1 LFVVYNFAVSLANFL
16 LPAISLFDK
25 KIKKGVRG
33 RRDTFKFLKEN
44 VQKNDLVFWFHC
56 ASLGEYEQG
65 LPVFKKI
72 KQSYPKAKIVLSFFS
87 PSGYEIRRKN
97 PITPI
102 VVYLPLDTQKNV
114 ESFLKITNPKMVV
127 FVKYELWPNYLR
139 ALKTHSAKVF
149 LISAL
154 FRPDQYFFKSF
165 TKRWRE
171 LILCFDYIFT
181 QNIESLNLLKSVGYT
196 KASVSNDSRFD
207 RVLNQLEQN
216 NNLPIIDA
224 FIDSKTCIVAGSTWA
239 EDEALLTPYINS
251 TTTDSKFIIAPHNI
265 DKQRV
270 QKLLKKLGNKACL
283 HSDHDIDTIREKQVL
298 IIDSIGLLSK
308 VYSYANIAYVG
319 GAVGNTGLH
328 NILEPAV
335 FGIPIIIGKNYNKF
349 PEATE
354 MLKIG
359 GVYSVKNFKDLKRIF
374 EFITKDNKWEILGK
388 TNKEYIEKNKG
399 ATMTITE
406 KIREITI
413 A

>member
-1 LFVVYNFAVSLANFL
+1 MFVVYNFAVSLANFL

-127 FVKYELWPNYLR
+127 FVKYELWPNYLA
-139 ALKTHSAKVF
+139 ALKTHAAKVF

-171 LILCFDYIFT
+171 PILCFDYIFT

-239 EDEALLTPYINS
+239 EDEALLTSYINS
-251 TTTDSKFIIAPHNI
+251 TTTDLKFIIAPHNI

-283 HSDHDIDTIREKQVL
+283 HSDHDIDTLREKQVL
-298 IIDSIGLLSK
+298 IIDSVGLLSK
-308 VYSYANIAYVG
+308 LYCYADIAYVG
-319 GAVGNTGLH
+319 GGMGHTGLH
-328 NILEPAV
+328 NTLEAAV
-335 FGIPIIIGKNYNKF
+335 FSVPIIIGQNYSQF
-349 PEATE
+349 PEAKA
-354 MLKIG
+354 MLELG
-359 GVYSVKNFKDLKRIF
+359 GLFSVKDSKAFQNALDTLVDDEKVRT
-374 EFITKDNKWEILGK
+374 ESGK
-388 TNKEYIEKNKG
+388 KNREYIDQNKG
-399 ATMTITE
+399 AT
-406 KIREITI
+406 EII
-413 A
+413 FRKLKEYL

>member
-16 LPAISLFDK
+16 LPAISLFDE
-25 KIKKGVRG
+25 KIKKGVKG

-127 FVKYELWPNYLR
+127 FVKYELWPNYLG
-139 ALKTHSAKVF
+139 ALKTHAAKVF

-171 LILCFDYIFT
+171 PILCFDYIFT

-224 FIDSKTCIVAGSTWA
+224 FIDSKTCIVAGSTWD

-251 TTTDSKFIIAPHNI
+251 TTTDLKFIIAPHNI

-283 HSDHDIDTIREKQVL
+283 HSDHDIDTLREKQVL

-308 VYSYANIAYVG
+308 LYCYADIAYVG
-319 GAVGNTGLH
+319 GGMGHTGLH
-328 NILEPAV
+328 NSLEAAV
-335 FGIPIIIGKNYNKF
+335 FSVPIIIGQNYSQF
-349 PEATE
+349 PEAKA
-354 MLKIG
+354 MLELG
-359 GVYSVKNFKDLKRIF
+359 GLFSVKDSKAFQNALDTLLDDEKVRT
-374 EFITKDNKWEILGK
+374 ESGK
-388 TNKEYIEKNKG
+388 KNREYIDQNKG
-399 ATMTITE
+399 AT
-406 KIREITI
+406 EII
-413 A
+413 FRKLKEYL

>member
-127 FVKYELWPNYLR
+127 FVKYELWPNYLA
-139 ALKTHSAKVF
+139 ALKTHAAKVF

-171 LILCFDYIFT
+171 PILCFDYIFT

-251 TTTDSKFIIAPHNI
+251 TTTDLKFIIAPHNI

-283 HSDHDIDTIREKQVL
+283 HSDHDIDTLREKQVL
-298 IIDSIGLLSK
+298 IIDSVGLLSK
-308 VYSYANIAYVG
+308 LYCYADIAYVG
-319 GAVGNTGLH
+319 GGMGHTGLH
-328 NILEPAV
+328 NTLEAAV
-335 FGIPIIIGKNYNKF
+335 FSVPIIIGQNYSQF
-349 PEATE
+349 PEAKA
-354 MLKIG
+354 MLELG
-359 GVYSVKNFKDLKRIF
+359 GLFSVKDSKAFQNALDTLVDDEKVRT
-374 EFITKDNKWEILGK
+374 ESGK
-388 TNKEYIEKNKG
+388 KNREYIDQNKG
-399 ATMTITE
+399 AT
-406 KIREITI
+406 EII
-413 A
+413 FRKLKEYL

>member
-1 LFVVYNFAVSLANFL
+1 MFVVYNFAVSLADFL

-127 FVKYELWPNYLR
+127 FVKYELWPNYLA
-139 ALKTHSAKVF
+139 ALKTHAAKVF

-154 FRPDQYFFKSF
+154 FRPSQYFFKSF
-165 TKRWRE
+165 TKKWRDP
-171 LILCFDYIFT
+171 ILCFDYIFT

-216 NNLPIIDA
+216 NHLPIIDA

-251 TTTDSKFIIAPHNI
+251 TTTDLKFIIAPHNI

-283 HSDHDIDTIREKQVL
+283 HSDHDIDTLREKQVL

-308 VYSYANIAYVG
+308 LYCYADIAYVG
-319 GAVGNTGLH
+319 GGMGHTGLH
-328 NILEPAV
+328 NTLEAAV
-335 FGIPIIIGKNYNKF
+335 FSVPIIIGQNYSQF
-349 PEATE
+349 PEAKA
-354 MLKIG
+354 MLELG
-359 GVYSVKNFKDLKRIF
+359 GLFSVKDSKAFQNALDTLVDDEKVRT
-374 EFITKDNKWEILGK
+374 ESGK
-388 TNKEYIEKNKG
+388 KNREYIDQNKG
-399 ATMTITE
+399 AT
-406 KIREITI
+406 EII
-413 A
+413 FRKLKEYL

>member
-16 LPAISLFDK
+16 LPAISLFDE
-25 KIKKGVRG
+25 KIKKGVKG

-127 FVKYELWPNYLR
+127 FVKYELWPNYLG
-139 ALKTHSAKVF
+139 ALKTHAAKVF

-171 LILCFDYIFT
+171 PILCFDYIFT

-251 TTTDSKFIIAPHNI
+251 TTTDLKFIIAPHNI

-283 HSDHDIDTIREKQVL
+283 HSDHDIDTLREKQVL

-308 VYSYANIAYVG
+308 LYCYADIAYVG
-319 GAVGNTGLH
+319 GGMGHTGLH
-328 NILEPAV
+328 NTLEAAV
-335 FGIPIIIGKNYNKF
+335 FSVPIIIGQNYSQF
-349 PEATE
+349 PEARA
-354 MLKIG
+354 MLELG
-359 GVYSVKNFKDLKRIF
+359 GLFSVKDSKAFQNALDTLLDDEKVRT
-374 EFITKDNKWEILGK
+374 ESGK
-388 TNKEYIEKNKG
+388 KNREYIDQNKG
-399 ATMTITE
+399 AT
-406 KIREITI
+406 EII
-413 A
+413 FRKLKEYL

>member
-1 LFVVYNFAVSLANFL
+1 MFVVYNFAVSLANFL
-16 LPAISLFDK
+16 LPAISLFDE
-25 KIKKGVRG
+25 KIKKGVKG

-127 FVKYELWPNYLR
+127 FVKYELWPNYLG
-139 ALKTHSAKVF
+139 ALKTHAAKVF

-171 LILCFDYIFT
+171 PILCFDYIFT

-224 FIDSKTCIVAGSTWA
+224 FIDSKTCIVAGSTWD

-251 TTTDSKFIIAPHNI
+251 TTTDLKFIIAPHNI

-283 HSDHDIDTIREKQVL
+283 HSDHDIDTLREKQVL

-308 VYSYANIAYVG
+308 LYCYADIAYVG
-319 GAVGNTGLH
+319 GGMGHTGLH
-328 NILEPAV
+328 NSLEAAV
-335 FGIPIIIGKNYNKF
+335 FSVPIIIGQNYSQF
-349 PEATE
+349 PEAKA
-354 MLKIG
+354 MLELG
-359 GVYSVKNFKDLKRIF
+359 GLFSVKDSKAFQNALDTLLDDEKVRT
-374 EFITKDNKWEILGK
+374 ESGK
-388 TNKEYIEKNKG
+388 KNREYIDQNKG
-399 ATMTITE
+399 AT
-406 KIREITI
+406 EII
-413 A
+413 FRKLKEYL

>member
-1 LFVVYNFAVSLANFL
+1 MFVVYNFAVSLANFL

-127 FVKYELWPNYLR
+127 FVKYELWPNYLA
-139 ALKTHSAKVF
+139 ALKTHAAKVF

-171 LILCFDYIFT
+171 PILCFDYIFT

-251 TTTDSKFIIAPHNI
+251 TTTDLKFIIAPHNI

-283 HSDHDIDTIREKQVL
+283 HSDHDIDTLREKQVL

-308 VYSYANIAYVG
+308 LYCYADIAYVG
-319 GAVGNTGLH
+319 GGMGHTGLH
-328 NILEPAV
+328 NTLEAAV
-335 FGIPIIIGKNYNKF
+335 FSVPIIIGQNYSQF
-349 PEATE
+349 PEAKA
-354 MLKIG
+354 MLELG
-359 GVYSVKNFKDLKRIF
+359 GLFSVKDSKAFQNALDTLVDDEKVRT
-374 EFITKDNKWEILGK
+374 ESGK
-388 TNKEYIEKNKG
+388 KNREYIDQNKG
-399 ATMTITE
+399 AT
-406 KIREITI
+406 EII
-413 A
+413 FRKLKEYL

>member
-1 LFVVYNFAVSLANFL
+1 MFVVYNFAVSLANFL

-127 FVKYELWPNYLR
+127 FVKYELWPNYLA
-139 ALKTHSAKVF
+139 ALKTHAAKVF

-171 LILCFDYIFT
+171 PILCFDYIFT

-239 EDEALLTPYINS
+239 EDEALLTSYINS
-251 TTTDSKFIIAPHNI
+251 TTTDLKFIIAPHNI

-270 QKLLKKLGNKACL
+270 QKLSKKLGNKACL
-283 HSDHDIDTIREKQVL
+283 HSDHDIDTLREKQVL
-298 IIDSIGLLSK
+298 IIDSVGLLSK
-308 VYSYANIAYVG
+308 LYCYADIAYVG
-319 GAVGNTGLH
+319 GGMGHTGLH
-328 NILEPAV
+328 NTLEAAV
-335 FGIPIIIGKNYNKF
+335 FSVPIIIGQNYSQF
-349 PEATE
+349 PEAKA
-354 MLKIG
+354 MLELG
-359 GVYSVKNFKDLKRIF
+359 GLFSVKDSKAFQNALDTLVDDEKVRT
-374 EFITKDNKWEILGK
+374 ESGK
-388 TNKEYIEKNKG
+388 KNREYIDQNKG
-399 ATMTITE
+399 AT
-406 KIREITI
+406 EII
-413 A
+413 FRKLKEYL

>member
-1 LFVVYNFAVSLANFL
+1 MFVVYNFAVSLANFL

-127 FVKYELWPNYLR
+127 FVKYELWPNYLA
-139 ALKTHSAKVF
+139 ALKTHAAKVF

-171 LILCFDYIFT
+171 PILCFDYIFT

-251 TTTDSKFIIAPHNI
+251 TTTDLKFIIAPHNI

-283 HSDHDIDTIREKQVL
+283 HSDHDIDTLREKQVL
-298 IIDSIGLLSK
+298 IIDSVGLLSK
-308 VYSYANIAYVG
+308 LYCYADIAYVG
-319 GAVGNTGLH
+319 GGMGHTGLH
-328 NILEPAV
+328 NTLEAAV
-335 FGIPIIIGKNYNKF
+335 FSVPIIIGQNYSQF
-349 PEATE
+349 PEAKA
-354 MLKIG
+354 MLELG
-359 GVYSVKNFKDLKRIF
+359 GLFSVKDSKAFQNALDTLVDDEKVRT
-374 EFITKDNKWEILGK
+374 ESGK
-388 TNKEYIEKNKG
+388 KNREYIDQNKG
-399 ATMTITE
+399 AT
-406 KIREITI
+406 EII
-413 A
+413 FRKLKEYL

>member
-1 LFVVYNFAVSLANFL
+1 MFVVYNFAVSLANFL

-127 FVKYELWPNYLR
+127 FVKYELWPNYLA
-139 ALKTHSAKVF
+139 ALKTHAAKVF

-171 LILCFDYIFT
+171 PILCFDYIFT

-251 TTTDSKFIIAPHNI
+251 TTTDLKFIIAPHNI

-283 HSDHDIDTIREKQVL
+283 HSDHDIDTLREKQVL
-298 IIDSIGLLSK
+298 IIDSVGLLSK
-308 VYSYANIAYVG
+308 LYCYADIAYVG
-319 GAVGNTGLH
+319 GGMGHTGLH
-328 NILEPAV
+328 NTLEAAV
-335 FGIPIIIGKNYNKF
+335 FSVPIIIGQNYSQF
-349 PEATE
+349 PEAKA
-354 MLKIG
+354 MLELG
-359 GVYSVKNFKDLKRIF
+359 GLFSVKDSKAFQNALDTLVDDEKVRT
-374 EFITKDNKWEILGK
+374 ESGK
-388 TNKEYIEKNKG
+388 KNREYIDQNKG
-399 ATMTITE
+399 ATEVIFRKLKE
-406 KIREITI
+406 YL
-413 A
+413 

>member
-127 FVKYELWPNYLR
+127 FVKYELWPNYLA
-139 ALKTHSAKVF
+139 ALKTHAAKVF

-171 LILCFDYIFT
+171 PILCFDYIFT

-251 TTTDSKFIIAPHNI
+251 TTTDLKFIIAPHNI

-283 HSDHDIDTIREKQVL
+283 HSDHDIDTLREKQVL
-298 IIDSIGLLSK
+298 IIDSVGLLSK
-308 VYSYANIAYVG
+308 LYCYADIAYVG
-319 GAVGNTGLH
+319 GGMGHTGLH
-328 NILEPAV
+328 NTLEAAV
-335 FGIPIIIGKNYNKF
+335 FSVPIIIGQNYFQF
-349 PEATE
+349 PEAKA
-354 MLKIG
+354 MLELG
-359 GVYSVKNFKDLKRIF
+359 GLFSVKDSKAFQNALDTLADDEKVRT
-374 EFITKDNKWEILGK
+374 ESGK
-388 TNKEYIEKNKG
+388 KNREYIDQNKG
-399 ATMTITE
+399 AT
-406 KIREITI
+406 EII
-413 A
+413 FRKLKEYL

>member
-1 LFVVYNFAVSLANFL
+1 MFVVYNFAVSLANFL

-127 FVKYELWPNYLR
+127 FVKYELWPNYLA
-139 ALKTHSAKVF
+139 ALKTHAAKVF

-171 LILCFDYIFT
+171 PILCFDYIFT

-239 EDEALLTPYINS
+239 EDEALLTSYINS
-251 TTTDSKFIIAPHNI
+251 TTTDLKFIIAPHNI

-270 QKLLKKLGNKACL
+270 QKLLKKLGNKAYL
-283 HSDHDIDTIREKQVL
+283 HSDHDIDTLREKQVL
-298 IIDSIGLLSK
+298 IIDSVGLLSK
-308 VYSYANIAYVG
+308 LYCYADIAYVG
-319 GAVGNTGLH
+319 GGMGHTGLH
-328 NILEPAV
+328 NTLEAAV
-335 FGIPIIIGKNYNKF
+335 FSVPIIIGQNYSQF
-349 PEATE
+349 PEAKA
-354 MLKIG
+354 MLELG
-359 GVYSVKNFKDLKRIF
+359 GLFSVKDSKAFQNALDTLVDDEKVRT
-374 EFITKDNKWEILGK
+374 ESGK
-388 TNKEYIEKNKG
+388 KNREYIDQNKG
-399 ATMTITE
+399 AT
-406 KIREITI
+406 EII
-413 A
+413 FRKLKEYL

>member
-1 LFVVYNFAVSLANFL
+1 MFVVYNFAVSLANFL

-127 FVKYELWPNYLR
+127 FVKYELWPNYLA
-139 ALKTHSAKVF
+139 ALKTHAAKVF

-171 LILCFDYIFT
+171 PILCFDYIFT

-251 TTTDSKFIIAPHNI
+251 TTTDLKFIIAPHNI

-283 HSDHDIDTIREKQVL
+283 HSDHDIDTLREKQVL
-298 IIDSIGLLSK
+298 IIDSVGLLSK
-308 VYSYANIAYVG
+308 LYCYADIAYVG
-319 GAVGNTGLH
+319 GGMGHTGLH
-328 NILEPAV
+328 NTLEAAV
-335 FGIPIIIGKNYNKF
+335 FSVPIIIGQNYSQF
-349 PEATE
+349 PEAKA
-354 MLKIG
+354 MLELG
-359 GVYSVKNFKDLKRIF
+359 GLFSVKDSKAFQNALD
-374 EFITKDNKWEILGK
+374 ILVDDEKVRTESGK
-388 TNKEYIEKNKG
+388 KNREYIDQNKG
-399 ATMTITE
+399 AT
-406 KIREITI
+406 EII
-413 A
+413 FRKLKEYL

>member
-1 LFVVYNFAVSLANFL
+1 MFVVYNFAVSLANFL
-16 LPAISLFDK
+16 LPAISLFNK

-127 FVKYELWPNYLR
+127 FVKYELWPNYLA
-139 ALKTHSAKVF
+139 ALKTHAAKVF

-171 LILCFDYIFT
+171 PILCFDYIFT

-251 TTTDSKFIIAPHNI
+251 TTTDLKFIIAPHNI

-283 HSDHDIDTIREKQVL
+283 HSDHDIDTLREKQVL
-298 IIDSIGLLSK
+298 IIDSVGLLSK
-308 VYSYANIAYVG
+308 LYCYADIAYVG
-319 GAVGNTGLH
+319 GGMGHTGLH
-328 NILEPAV
+328 NTLEAAV
-335 FGIPIIIGKNYNKF
+335 FSVPIIIGQNYSQF
-349 PEATE
+349 PEAKA
-354 MLKIG
+354 MLELG
-359 GVYSVKNFKDLKRIF
+359 GLFSVKDSKAFQNALDTLVDDEKVRT
-374 EFITKDNKWEILGK
+374 ESGK
-388 TNKEYIEKNKG
+388 KNREYIDQNKG
-399 ATMTITE
+399 AT
-406 KIREITI
+406 EII
-413 A
+413 FRKLKEYL

>member
-1 LFVVYNFAVSLANFL
+1 MFVVYNFAVSLANFL

-72 KQSYPKAKIVLSFFS
+72 KKSYPKAKIVLSFFS

-127 FVKYELWPNYLR
+127 FVKYELWPNYLA
-139 ALKTHSAKVF
+139 ALKTHAAKVF

-171 LILCFDYIFT
+171 PILCFDYIFT

-251 TTTDSKFIIAPHNI
+251 TTTDLKFIIAPHNI

-283 HSDHDIDTIREKQVL
+283 HSDHDIDTLREKQVL
-298 IIDSIGLLSK
+298 IIDSVGLLSK
-308 VYSYANIAYVG
+308 LYCYADIAYVG
-319 GAVGNTGLH
+319 GGMGHTGLH
-328 NILEPAV
+328 NTLEAAV
-335 FGIPIIIGKNYNKF
+335 FSVPIIIGQNYSQF
-349 PEATE
+349 PEAKA
-354 MLKIG
+354 MLELG
-359 GVYSVKNFKDLKRIF
+359 GLFSVKDSKAFQNALDTLVDDEKVRT
-374 EFITKDNKWEILGK
+374 ESGK
-388 TNKEYIEKNKG
+388 KNREYIDQNKG
-399 ATMTITE
+399 AT
-406 KIREITI
+406 EII
-413 A
+413 FRKLKEYL

>member
-1 LFVVYNFAVSLANFL
+1 MFIVYNFAVSLANFL

-33 RRDTFKFLKEN
+33 RRDTFKFLEEN
-44 VQKNDLVFWFHC
+44 IQKNDLVFWFHC

-114 ESFLKITNPKMVV
+114 ESFLNITNPKMVV
-127 FVKYELWPNYLR
+127 FVKYELWPNYLA
-139 ALKTHSAKVF
+139 ALKTHAAKVF

-171 LILCFDYIFT
+171 PILCFDYIFT
-181 QNIESLNLLKSVGYT
+181 QNLESLNLLKSVGYT
-196 KASVSNDSRFD
+196 KASVSKDSRFD

-224 FIDSKTCIVAGSTWA
+224 FIDSKT
-239 EDEALLTPYINS
+239 
-251 TTTDSKFIIAPHNI
+251 
-265 DKQRV
+265 
-270 QKLLKKLGNKACL
+270 
-283 HSDHDIDTIREKQVL
+283 
-298 IIDSIGLLSK
+298 
-308 VYSYANIAYVG
+308 
-319 GAVGNTGLH
+319 
-328 NILEPAV
+328 
-335 FGIPIIIGKNYNKF
+335 
-349 PEATE
+349 
-354 MLKIG
+354 
-359 GVYSVKNFKDLKRIF
+359 
-374 EFITKDNKWEILGK
+374 
-388 TNKEYIEKNKG
+388 
-399 ATMTITE
+399 
-406 KIREITI
+406 
-413 A
+413 